1 VSEGAHA
8 ALERARRIE
17 RAHAVQLERTREARA
32 VGAPALAVGGGLAV
46 FHGVRSPFSTAVG
59 VGLGV
64 PVSAADVDRVEG
76 HLGVGGGPVRIEV
89 TPFTDPSLADELARR
104 GYQVERFFQV
114 WHRPPGPLPE
124 APPLPVRPAAPGEE
138 RTWVDLFSRAHLG
151 APVQA
156 GPQEQAFLGMTRA
169 RGNLLFLGLVEGVP
183 AGVAALSIHEG
194 TAYLSGAGVVA
205 SARGRGLQRALVR
218 ARLER
223 AIAESCDLAA
233 AATEP
238 GTASQRTMERSGF
251 RIAYPKVVL
260 VR

>member
-1 VSEGAHA
+1 VSDPAHA

-17 RAHAVQLERTREARA
+17 RAHAVQLERAREARG
-32 VGAPALAVGGGLAV
+32 VGAPALEVGGGLAV
-46 FHGVRSPFSTAVG
+46 SHGVRSPFSAAVG
-59 VGLGV
+59 VALGV
-64 PVSAADVDRVEG
+64 PVTAAEVDRLEA
-76 HLGVGGGPVRIEV
+76 HLGVGGGPVRVEV

-114 WHRPPGPLPE
+114 WHRAPGPLPE
-124 APPLPVRPAAPGEE
+124 APPLEVRPAAPGDE

-151 APVQA
+151 TPIQP

-169 RGNLLFLGLVEGVP
+169 RGNLLFLGLLDGAP
-183 AGVAALSIHEG
+183 AGVAALSVHEG
-194 TAYLSGAGVVA
+194 TAYLSGAGVIP

-223 AIAESCDLAA
+223 AIEEACDLAA

-238 GTASQRTMERSGF
+238 GTASQRTLERAGF
-251 RIAYPKVVL
+251 RIAHPKVVL

>member
-1 VSEGAHA
+1 VSDAAHA

-46 FHGVRSPFSTAVG
+46 FHGVRSPFSAAVG
-59 VGLGV
+59 VALGV
-64 PVSAADVDRVEG
+64 PVTAADVDRLEA
-76 HLGVGGGPVRIEV
+76 HLGVGGGPVRVEV

-114 WHRPPGPLPE
+114 WHRPPAPLPE
-124 APPLPVRPAAPGEE
+124 APPLTVRPAAPGEE
-138 RTWVDLFSRAHLG
+138 RTWVDLFARAHLG
-151 APVQA
+151 TPVQA

-169 RGNLLFLGLVEGVP
+169 RGNLLFLGFVEGTA
-183 AGVAALSIHEG
+183 AGVAALSAHEG

-205 SARGRGLQRALVR
+205 VARGRGLQRALVR

-223 AIAESCDLAA
+223 AIEEACDLAA

-238 GTASQRTMERSGF
+238 GTASQRTMERAGF
-251 RIAYPKVVL
+251 HIAYPKVVL